1 MYAARVAQLEKENL
15 ELRERC
21 VSEAQLVKELT
32 ELRGKENNNKQLLS
46 TKEEELERLRAEEKK
61 RGELLRL
68 LEKELRDQL
77 EGLQSLKLTAEKD
90 QTRIAEMEVV
100 VALRFPRSRAC

>member
-1 MYAARVAQLEKENL
+1 MYAARVAQLENENM

-21 VSEAQLVKELT
+21 VSEAQLGKELA
-32 ELRGKENNNKQLLS
+32 ELRGKEKNNEQLLS

-61 RGELLRL
+61 REVLLRL

-90 QTRIAEMEVV
+90 QTRLAEMEVV
-100 VALRFPRSRAC
+100 VALWLPRSRAC

>member
-32 ELRGKENNNKQLLS
+32 ELRGKEKNNEQLLS
-46 TKEEELERLRAEEKK
+46 TKEEERLRAEEKK
-61 RGELLRL
+61 REELLRL

-100 VALRFPRSRAC
+100 VALRLPRSRAC

>member
-32 ELRGKENNNKQLLS
+32 KLRGKEKNNEQLLS

-61 RGELLRL
+61 REELLRL

-90 QTRIAEMEVV
+90 QTRLAEMEVV
-100 VALRFPRSRAC
+100 VALRLPRSRAC

>member
-21 VSEAQLVKELT
+21 VSEAQLMKELV
-32 ELRGKENNNKQLLS
+32 ELRGKEKHSEQLLS
-46 TKEEELERLRAEEKK
+46 TKEEELERLRAQEKK
-61 RGELLRL
+61 REELLHL
-68 LEKELRDQL
+68 LEKELREQL

>member
-32 ELRGKENNNKQLLS
+32 ELRGKENNNEQLLS
-46 TKEEELERLRAEEKK
+46 TKEEELERLRAEEK

>member
-21 VSEAQLVKELT
+21 VSEAQLVKELA
-32 ELRGKENNNKQLLS
+32 ELRGREKSNEQLLS
-46 TKEEELERLRAEEKK
+46 AKEEELERLRAEEKK
-61 RGELLRL
+61 REELLRL

-100 VALRFPRSRAC
+100 VVLRFPRSRAC